1 MSDDTNAQGTPPPS
15 TPSGPSWTPPPPTPT
30 PPAPEY
36 QNYQAPPDA
45 TGGTPAPAKTGPSI
59 NASAP
64 MVFGFVAVAAIV
76 LATFIKETEISF
88 WDQFGGLWSLFAI
101 AAAVLTLLP
110 ALRTVV
116 NVGPELAWKLAAGGA
131 AALVLWWVL
140 FVLPN
145 IGQPQVANLTF
156 LATVGV
162 AAGVLAVWTS
172 PDNSLKSHADSSSSS

>member
-15 TPSGPSWTPPPPTPT
+15 GPSWTPPPPAPT
-30 PPAPEY
+30 PPAPDY
-36 QNYQAPPDA
+36 QSFQTPAPDA
-45 TGGTPAPAKTGPSI
+45 TGGTPAPAPAKSGPNI
-59 NASAP
+59 NVSAP
-64 MVFGFVAVAAIV
+64 MVFGIVAVAAIV

-101 AAAVLTLLP
+101 AAALLTLLP

-116 NVGPELAWKLAAGGA
+116 NVGAELAWKLAAGGA
-131 AALVLWWVL
+131 VALVLWWVL

-172 PDNSLKSHADSSSSS
+172 PDNSLKSHAETSSSS

>member
-1 MSDDTNAQGTPPPS
+1 MSDDTNAQGPA
-15 TPSGPSWTPPPPTPT
+15 PSGPSWTPPPPTPT
-30 PPAPEY
+30 PPPG
-36 QNYQAPPDA
+36 YQAPGPDA
-45 TGGTPAPAKTGPSI
+45 TGGTPTAAKRGPNI
-59 NASAP
+59 NVSAP
-64 MVFGFVAVAAIV
+64 MVFGVVAVVAIV
-76 LATFIKETEISF
+76 LATFIKETDISF

-116 NVGPELAWKLAAGGA
+116 NLGADLAWKLAAGGA
-131 AALVLWWVL
+131 TALVLWWVL
-140 FVLPN
+140 FVLPR

-172 PDNSLKSHADSSSSS
+172 PDNSLKSRTGTSSTS

>member
-1 MSDDTNAQGTPPPS
+1 MSDDRNAQDTPPPS
-15 TPSGPSWTPPPPTPT
+15 GPAGPSWTPPPPT
-30 PPAPEY
+30 A
-36 QNYQAPPDA
+36 
-45 TGGTPAPAKTGPSI
+45 TPAPPTPDVTSSTPTPARSGPNI
-59 NASAP
+59 NVSAP
-64 MVFGFVAVAAIV
+64 MVFGVIAVAAIV
-76 LATFIKETEISF
+76 LATFLEETEISF

-101 AAAVLTLLP
+101 AAALLTLLP

-116 NVGPELAWKLAAGGA
+116 NLKADLAWTLALGGA

-172 PDNSLKSHADSSSSS
+172 PDNSLKSHADSSSPL